1 MDELSVRVESTGG
14 PVSDHVSPSNW
25 HPANSRIVIFIH
37 GYNNTKQAAKD
48 NYSVFSKLLD
58 GLGVSEQSMFGQI
71 VAFYWPGDARL
82 GKISFLSYPTEMG
95 PARRSAELLANFL
108 IPIRGPRGF
117 PLQVILVCHS
127 LGNRVALE
135 LIRVLGP
142 PSGPGSLVQGL
153 CLMAAA
159 VPVAM
164 VEDLSKLGRA
174 ARATRTRVLFS
185 KSDTTLHW
193 AFPPGETAA
202 GEGFFPQA
210 VGLFGNPIGLWADR
224 FDLQPYNHGDYWP
237 GLPNDNR
244 SAVHTARFLGAPVPA
259 PLSSLKPTVR
269 TLPPAGSIASRQIG
283 MAA

>member
-1 MDELSVRVESTGG
+1 MPPSVTGSFRGTASWCDSEMLEEKLLQILRLSFGWFDVERRNLRDTLNADLIAS
-14 PVSDHVSPSNW
+14 
-25 HPANSRIVIFIH
+25 
-37 GYNNTKQAAKD
+37 
-48 NYSVFSKLLD
+48 LLD

-224 FDLQPYNHGDYWP
+224 FDLQPG
-237 GLPNDNR
+237 R
-244 SAVHTARFLGAPVPA
+244 
-259 PLSSLKPTVR
+259 
-269 TLPPAGSIASRQIG
+269 
-283 MAA
+283 